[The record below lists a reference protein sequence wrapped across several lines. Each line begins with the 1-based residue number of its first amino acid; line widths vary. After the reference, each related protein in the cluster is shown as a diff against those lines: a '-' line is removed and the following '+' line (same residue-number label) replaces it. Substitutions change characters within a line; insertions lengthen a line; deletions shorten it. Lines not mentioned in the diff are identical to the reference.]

1 MTTTLLHTNFER
13 WNRKFLNA
21 FWVFVIVS
29 FVIELISLKYAIGN
43 TYDIFISNVA
53 RPTILLIVIVLG
65 TEITNFFKP
74 RFMNYLIII
83 SSTLMCVVIINNHS
97 LTDTVLTT
105 LFFPIL
111 ISIFYFDKKLTYLS
125 GMLSLS
131 AYLGLVEYNY

>member
-1 MTTTLLHTNFER
+1 
-13 WNRKFLNA
+13 
-21 FWVFVIVS
+21 
-29 FVIELISLKYAIGN
+29 
-43 TYDIFISNVA
+43 
-53 RPTILLIVIVLG
+53 
-65 TEITNFFKP
+65 
-74 RFMNYLIII
+74 II

-131 AYLGLVEYNY
+131 AYLGLVEYNYFVAFRTTPTEKITMILILIGSTFIAASIMDRGVELLQVITKEIRTKEELIQKHAITEKLSKTDALTGLNNHLAFQEYL